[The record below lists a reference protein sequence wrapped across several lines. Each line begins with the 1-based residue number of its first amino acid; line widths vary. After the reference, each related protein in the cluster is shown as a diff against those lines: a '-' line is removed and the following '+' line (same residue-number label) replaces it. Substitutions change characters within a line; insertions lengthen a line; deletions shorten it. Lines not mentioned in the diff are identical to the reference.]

1 MKFQR
6 ALLCSIALFAVA
18 CLVTIASLRAFDVIF
33 ALTQGGPLNSTNVL
47 PLLSYQASFQDFQ
60 FGRGA
65 AIGSFAFVI
74 VFGVALLYVRT
85 LRTEQPA

>member
-1 MKFQR
+1 M
-6 ALLCSIALFAVA
+6 LAVA

>member
-1 MKFQR
+1 
-6 ALLCSIALFAVA
+6 
-18 CLVTIASLRAFDVIF
+18 VIF

>member
-1 MKFQR
+1 
-6 ALLCSIALFAVA
+6 
-18 CLVTIASLRAFDVIF
+18 
-33 ALTQGGPLNSTNVL
+33 VL

-65 AIGSFAFVI
+65 AIGSFAFII
-74 VFGVALLYVRT
+74 VFGVALAYVRT